1 MYPRLTQMI
10 LPYTRLEL
18 PGWGH
23 LFRLFKVSEVS
34 NHALWQAAPT
44 KVVRGKWHGYRMTL
58 HLSNWSERY
67 TYFLG
72 RFYDLN
78 MQLVMNQV
86 LQPGDRFIDIGAN
99 IGMLTLHAA
108 ALVTPA
114 GCVESFEPNP
124 KCCQR
129 IQAALQANDINH
141 VQIHQAGLAD
151 QRDTLT
157 LSVIT
162 DHTGMGTLA
171 APREA
176 DQHLVSDSFQV
187 PVLVGDEVIL
197 SHNQPVKLIK
207 IDVEGFELRV
217 LRGLQQTL
225 QTWFPIVSTEVA
237 EAWLNR
243 AGTSRQELTQ
253 FMRHLGYLPYC
264 LSTRRQFLQ
273 HRLSL
278 IPVSDSNSAVHCT
291 DFLWIHPNSQGI
303 EQLRPFIAEQRS
315 H

>member
-1 MYPRLTQMI
+1 MYPQLAQVI

-23 LFRLFKVSEVS
+23 LFRWFKVSEIS
-34 NHALWQAAPT
+34 NYALWQSAPT
-44 KVVRGKWHGYRMTL
+44 KTVRGKWHGYRMKL

-78 MQLVMNQV
+78 LQLVMNQV

-108 ALVTPA
+108 ALVTSA
-114 GCVESFEPNP
+114 GRVDSFEPNP
-124 KCCQR
+124 RCCQR
-129 IQAALQANDINH
+129 IQEALKANDIDH
-141 VQIHQAGLAD
+141 VQVHQAGLAD

-187 PVLVGDEVIL
+187 PVQVGDEVVL
-197 SHNQPVKLIK
+197 SHDQPVKLIK

-217 LRGLQQTL
+217 LRGLRKTL
-225 QTWFPIVSTEVA
+225 QTWTPIVSTEVA

-243 AGTSRQELTQ
+243 AGTSRQELIE
-253 FMRHLGYLPYC
+253 FMRQLGYSPYC
-264 LSTRRQFLQ
+264 LSTRRHFVR

-278 IPVSDSNSAVHCT
+278 IPVSDAAPASHYN
-291 DFLWIHPNSQGI
+291 DFLWLHPNSRGT
-303 EQLRPFIAEQRS
+303 EQLKPFIAEPTG
-315 H
+315 